1 MLQGGETV
9 LAAVSGGADS
19 VALLDV
25 LHSLAADWAWVL
37 HAVHVHHGLR
47 PEADADAGF
56 VQALCTRLDV
66 PLHVERVVVR
76 REPPWDG
83 LEAEAR
89 RARYRAFRDVAQRIG
104 AHRVATAHTADDQA
118 ETVLMRL
125 FEGAGPRGLAGIAR
139 TRGLYIRPLLDARRA
154 EIEAHLRGRGIP
166 WVEDASN
173 LDTRM
178 LRNRVRHEILP
189 FLSRVV
195 EPSLV
200 DRLCRSAALVRSMI
214 DDLEAGAARE
224 LRRLGR
230 KETGGWILTM
240 PELAS
245 LPRELAVE
253 TVRQAARELGHPG
266 SLRGHGQ
273 RGLRR
278 LLASG
283 SGRGA
288 LRSGG
293 LTMERSGRL
302 LRVGPERLPPLL
314 PHDFPMPGELLLPEV
329 GLVLEARSFPRDDRY
344 VVPREASRVA
354 FDADALP
361 PRLQVRARRRGDRFV
376 PFGGPAERRLKS
388 FLIEAGVPRWERERV
403 PLLEAA
409 GDIIWVAGLRR
420 GQAAPIRPET
430 RRILEVTLRS
440 GSSEGSP
447 LAGVGR
453 ER

>member
-9 LAAVSGGADS
+9 LTAVSGGADS

-25 LHSLAADWAWVL
+25 LHSLAGQWGWLL
-37 HAVHVHHGLR
+37 HAIHVHHGLR
-47 PEADADAGF
+47 AEADGDAGF
-56 VQALCTRLDV
+56 VHDLCARLGV
-66 PLHVERVVVR
+66 PLHLERVVVKR
-76 REPPWDG
+76 GPPWDG

-125 FEGAGPRGLAGIAR
+125 LQGAGPRGLAGIAR
-139 TRGLYIRPLLDARRA
+139 VRGLYIRPLLDVRRA
-154 EIEAHLRGRGIP
+154 QIEAHLRGRGIP

-178 LRNRVRHEILP
+178 LRNRIRHEVLP

-200 DRLCRSAALVRSMI
+200 DRLCRSAALVRSMV

-230 KETGGWILTM
+230 EEAGAWVLTM

-253 TVRQAARELGHPG
+253 TVRQAARELGNPG
-266 SLRGHGQ
+266 SLRGHAQ
-273 RGLRR
+273 RALRR
-278 LLASG
+278 LLARAST
-283 SGRGA
+283 RGA

-293 LTMERSGRL
+293 VTVERSGRW
-302 LRVGPERLPPLL
+302 LRVGLERLPPLR
-314 PHDFPMPGELLLPEV
+314 PHDFPVPGELALPEV
-329 GLVLEARSFPRDDRY
+329 GLVLEARSFPRDERY
-344 VVPREASRVA
+344 VTPREAGHVA

-361 PRLQVRARRRGDRFV
+361 PQLQVRARRRGDRFV

-388 FLIEAGVPRWERERV
+388 FLIDAGVPRWDRERV

-430 RRILEVTLRS
+430 RRILEVTLRA
-440 GSSEGSP
+440 GSSGGSP
-447 LAGVGR
+447 LAGVRR